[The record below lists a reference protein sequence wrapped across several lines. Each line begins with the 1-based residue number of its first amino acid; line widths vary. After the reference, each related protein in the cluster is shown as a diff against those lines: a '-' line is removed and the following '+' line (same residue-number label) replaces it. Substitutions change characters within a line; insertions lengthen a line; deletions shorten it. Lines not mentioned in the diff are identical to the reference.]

1 MAVLRPYPF
10 GALVRRT
17 FREIEAKRAL
27 FDLPLHRGFL
37 GDPARDLSVRVHG
50 RVASSP
56 FGPAAGPQSQLA
68 QNIALSWLA
77 GGRVIELKTVQAKDT
92 LTIPRPCIDM
102 QTVGYNIEWSQELT
116 LEQSVE
122 EYVKASMLVE
132 MLAASGRLPLQQGFD
147 RVLFDMSVGYDFAGI
162 TGERVQAFIK
172 GMLDATPI
180 VDRLRKEIPGEYRAC
195 RDLAYTTRLS
205 DTLTLSTFHGCPP
218 GEIERIVDWLLRRNG
233 LHTVVK
239 LNPMLLG
246 PDETRLLLGALGYR
260 EIRVPDSAF
269 ARDTT
274 WEQMAGFVD
283 RLGETARSL
292 DLGFGVKFTNTL
304 IVENHRAFFPSS
316 EREMYLSGPPLHV
329 LAMQLV
335 GRFRREFGDRYPISF
350 SAGIDRVN
358 FPDAVALGLA
368 PVTVCTDLLK
378 AGGYARGR
386 GYHLELASRMNA
398 VGARSIDEFVLKAY
412 GQGGRALE
420 RLTLTPEARQACR
433 RAIAGA
439 LRPFDDLR
447 VVPSEVE
454 GRPAQDADLRSSV
467 DGATYERWVSEARL
481 LNTAQYVVRVLED
494 PRYAQAQHSRPPRKI
509 GRHLRLFDCIS
520 CDKCIPVC
528 PNDANFTFVLPQ
540 AVLPITKVT
549 REGGAWR
556 SREEGS
562 LRIEQPHQIGNF
574 VDFCNDCGNC
584 DVFCPEDGGPYL
596 IKPRFFGTSAAWEAD
611 RPRDG
616 FFLSRARDRETVLG
630 RFDGRE
636 YRLEAAG
643 GHVAYAGAGFQL
655 SFDEDDVMGTMAG
668 EAEGEV
674 DLTYWQIMNMI
685 RKAIFAD
692 GEVNY
697 VKCLQG

>member
-1 MAVLRPYPF
+1 MGVLRPYPF
-10 GALVRRT
+10 GALVRRA
-17 FREIEAKRAL
+17 FREIETKRAL
-27 FDLPLHRGFL
+27 FDLPIHRGFL
-37 GDPARDLSVRVHG
+37 GDPARDFSVRVHG
-50 RVASSP
+50 HAASSP

-77 GGRVIELKTVQAKDT
+77 GGRVIELKTVQTNDT

-102 QTVGYNIEWSQELT
+102 QTVGYNVEWSQELT
-116 LEQSVE
+116 LEQSLE
-122 EYVKASMLVE
+122 EYVKASMLIE
-132 MLAASGRLPLQQGFD
+132 MLAASRRLPLEPGFD
-147 RVLFDMSVGYDFAGI
+147 RVIFDMSVGYDFAGI
-162 TGERVQAFIK
+162 TSDRVQAFIR
-172 GMLDATPI
+172 GMLDAAPI
-180 VDRLRKEIPGEYRAC
+180 VDRLRREIPGEHRAL
-195 RDLAYTTRLS
+195 RDLPFATRLS

-218 GEIERIVDWLLRRNG
+218 GEIERMAEWLLQKNR

-246 PDETRLLLGALGYR
+246 PDETRRRLAELGYR
-260 EIRVPDSAF
+260 DIRVPDSAF

-274 WEQMAGFVD
+274 WDQMTGFVD

-378 AGGYARGR
+378 PGGYARGR
-386 GYHLELASRMNA
+386 GYHLELTSRMNA
-398 VGARSIDEFVLKAY
+398 VGARTIDEFLLKAY

-420 RLTLTPEARQACR
+420 RLPLAPDLRQACR
-433 RAIAGA
+433 RALAG
-439 LRPFDDLR
+439 
-447 VVPSEVE
+447 
-454 GRPAQDADLRSSV
+454 GADLRASV
-467 DGATYERWVSEARL
+467 DGATYRRWVSEARL
-481 LNTAQYVVRVLED
+481 LNTAQYVGRVAED
-494 PRYAQAQHSRPPRKI
+494 PRYAQAHHSRPPRKI
-509 GRHLRLFDCIS
+509 GRHLKLFDCIS

-540 AVLPITKVT
+540 TVIAVTKVR
-549 REGGAWR
+549 REGGRWQ
-556 SREEGS
+556 SREDGS
-562 LRIEQPHQIGNF
+562 LRIEEPHQIGNF
-574 VDFCNDCGNC
+574 ADFCNDCGNC

-596 IKPRFFGTSAAWEAD
+596 IKPRFFGSAAAWEQD

-616 FFLSRARDRETVLG
+616 FFLARAPGREIVLG

-636 YRLEAAG
+636 YRMDTD
-643 GHVAYAGAGFQL
+643 GHRVDYAGDDFRL
-655 SFDEDDVMGTMAG
+655 SFDQDDVPGTIEG
-668 EAEGEV
+668 EAGGEV
-674 DLTYWQIMNMI
+674 DLTYFQIMNMI
-685 RKAIFAD
+685 RGAILAR

-697 VKCLQG
+697 IKGLEESEDLRI